1 LFRAMKSL
9 SDCLSLRWNGSV
21 VDDKDLG
28 HPCKAK
34 NRFNCRIQ
42 KKIELKLF
50 HGYMFFWPDEYCVF
64 LQQTSQ

>member
-50 HGYMFFWPDEYCVF
+50 HGNYSVNR
-64 LQQTSQ
+64 LTKTTTTKTAA